1 MNNKKRKDKKGRI
14 LKTGESQRKD
24 FVYQYRYIDFHGKRQ
39 TVYASTLQELRQKE
53 KEIQK
58 QVDDG
63 LDYEAGQITVI
74 ELIEKYI
81 SLKQGVRYNTKV
93 GYQFV
98 LNLVKKEEFGYRK
111 ISTIKVSDAKQWFM
125 KLQKDGRGYSIIT
138 SVRGVIKPAFQ
149 MAYDEDAVRK
159 NPFAFKLTDAV
170 VNDSEQRIALTD
182 EQLEIW
188 MDFIKNDNTYC
199 KYYDEFVVLL
209 ETGMRVS
216 EFCGLTKKDLDFKNR
231 RIRVDHQLVR
241 ERGGKYYVEET
252 KTSSGCRFL
261 PMTDSIYQSLKNML
275 ARRPKVKKEVVV
287 DGHTGFIMLDKN
299 GNPKVALHVENE
311 MRWAMKKYK
320 KLHPD
325 RPLPNITPHV
335 LRHTF
340 CTNYAN
346 AGMDIKDL
354 QYLMGH
360 SDAGVTLNV
369 YTHAN
374 YAHAADQMA
383 KITEFRQKT
392 NLENEK
398 YGMKCGGKKV
408 TVS

>member
-287 DGHTGFIMLDKN
+287 DGYTGFIMLDKN

-398 YGMKCGGKKV
+398 YGMKCDGKK
-408 TVS
+408 